1 MSISFDFR
9 EPTVLNPR
17 SSLVTPLWPL
27 AWALSSSTEISM
39 FTMPLLADEI
49 LQGEILQGTDLGF
62 MGQTFAVSDLAT
74 IGLLV
79 LLEGVLSI
87 DNALVL
93 GLLAKRVPKPLRKRA
108 LTYGL
113 VGAFVFRF
121 LAILM
126 ASLLLQWM
134 IVKLIGGGYLIYIAV
149 KHLFFESQEQVE
161 EMITIDAEG
170 ELELRETATGA
181 ALTPE
186 QEMVEIRER
195 VPMPLPEETNVKAGW
210 DFWKAVIVIELTDI
224 AFAVD
229 SILAALALVGSSPND
244 KGFHPKL
251 WVVVLGGIIGLMLM
265 RVAAALFIKLLEK
278 FPRFETAAYLL
289 VTVIGLKLLVDW
301 WGNDPTYFPQAWG
314 QGYLAQLTQWGIDI
328 NRGVNL
334 ARGEHPHVIDFHHAN
349 RPEFWIFWGSMLTC
363 LGLGFLP
370 KRSASKES

>member
-1 MSISFDFR
+1 
-9 EPTVLNPR
+9 
-17 SSLVTPLWPL
+17 
-27 AWALSSSTEISM
+27 M
-39 FTMPLLADEI
+39 FLLPPLLADEMVP
-49 LQGEILQGTDLGF
+49 GTSLGF
-62 MGQTFAVSDLAT
+62 MGQTFAMPDLAT

-149 KHLFFESQEQVE
+149 KHLFFESQETVE
-161 EMITIDAEG
+161 ETVTVDAEG

-181 ALTPE
+181 ALSPE

-229 SILAALALVGSSPND
+229 SILAALALVGSSPNAQTY
-244 KGFHPKL
+244 HPKL

-265 RVAAALFIKLLEK
+265 RVAATLFIKLLEK

-289 VTVIGLKLLVDW
+289 VTVIGFKLLVDW
-301 WGNDPTYFPQAWG
+301 WGNDPNWFPSGWG
-314 QGYLAQLTQWGIDI
+314 QGYLDQLTSWGIDI
-328 NRGVNL
+328 NRGINV
-334 ARGEHPHVIDFHHAN
+334 AKGEHPHVIDFHHMN
-349 RPEFWIFWGSMLTC
+349 RPEFWIFWGSMLVC
-363 LGLGFLP
+363 LGIGFLP
-370 KRSASKES
+370 KKGGQKSV

>member
-1 MSISFDFR
+1 MFSF
-9 EPTVLNPR
+9 P
-17 SSLVTPLWPL
+17 
-27 AWALSSSTEISM
+27 M
-39 FTMPLLADEI
+39 LADDA
-49 LQGEILQGTDLGF
+49 LAGTSLGF
-62 MGQTFAVSDLAT
+62 MGQTFVTADLAT

-126 ASLLLQWM
+126 ASLLLRMKW
-134 IVKLIGGGYLIYIAV
+134 VKVIGGGYLIYIAV
-149 KHLFFESQEQVE
+149 KHLFFESQEEIQETV
-161 EMITIDAEG
+161 TVDAEG
-170 ELELRETATGA
+170 ELELRATATGA
-181 ALTPE
+181 ALSPE

-195 VPMPLPEETNVKAGW
+195 VPMLLPEEMNVKPGW

-229 SILAALALVGSSPND
+229 SILAALALVGSTPIAQT
-244 KGFHPKL
+244 FHPKL
-251 WVVVLGGIIGLMLM
+251 WVVVLGGIIGLLLM

-289 VTVIGLKLLVDW
+289 VTVIGFKLLVDW
-301 WGNDPTYFPQAWG
+301 LGNDSKWLSQAWG
-314 QGYLAQLTQWGIDI
+314 QGYLAKLTSWGINIGQD
-328 NRGVNL
+328 
-334 ARGEHPHVIDFHHAN
+334 PHVIDFHHAN
-349 RPEFWIFWGSMLTC
+349 RPEFWIFWSSMLVC
-363 LGLGFLP
+363 LGVGFLP
-370 KRSASKES
+370 KKGDVKKA

>member
-1 MSISFDFR
+1 M
-9 EPTVLNPR
+9 
-17 SSLVTPLWPL
+17 SSLPLLLANDAIAGTPLG
-27 AWALSSSTEISM
+27 I
-39 FTMPLLADEI
+39 
-49 LQGEILQGTDLGF
+49 G
-62 MGQTFAVSDLAT
+62 GQTFSIHDLAT
-74 IGLLV
+74 IGLLI

-134 IVKLIGGGYLIYIAV
+134 VVKLIGGGYLIYIAV
-149 KHLFFESQEQVE
+149 KHLFFESQETVQETV
-161 EMITIDAEG
+161 TVDAEG

-186 QEMVEIRER
+186 QEMVEIQER
-195 VPMPLPEETNVKAGW
+195 VPMLLPEDMHVKPGW

-229 SILAALALVGSSPND
+229 SILAALALVGSSPHD

-251 WVVVLGGIIGLMLM
+251 WVVILGGIIGLLLM
-265 RVAAALFIKLLEK
+265 RVAAALFIRLLDK

-289 VTVIGLKLLVDW
+289 VTVIGFKLLVDW
-301 WGNDPTYFPQAWG
+301 WGNDPDYFPQAWKN
-314 QGYLAQLTQWGIDI
+314 GYLAQLRSWGIEI
-328 NRGVNL
+328 GKE
-334 ARGEHPHVIDFHHAN
+334 AHVIDFHHAN
-349 RPEFWIFWGSMLTC
+349 RPEFWIFWSSMLVC
-363 LGLGFLP
+363 LGVGFLP
-370 KRSASKES
+370 KKGEKKVA